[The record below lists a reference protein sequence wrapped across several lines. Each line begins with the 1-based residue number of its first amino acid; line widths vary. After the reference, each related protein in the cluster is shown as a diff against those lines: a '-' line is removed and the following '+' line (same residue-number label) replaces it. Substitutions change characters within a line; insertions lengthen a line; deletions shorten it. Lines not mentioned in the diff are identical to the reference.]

1 MKKSIVLTFLVC
13 SLFSYSQKSNEL
25 TQNVKDSF
33 LSSLNKKRASKMLG
47 EIYSS
52 TKTDEI
58 TQQIFKI
65 KGTVENANIL
75 SVLKLEDTWAIYDT
89 YQITQSIPNNI
100 SSYYKPE
107 VLLTQRLEERMLE
120 VSCKI
125 STEWW
130 SGKNINTDKPY
141 IIGFY
146 IDILT
151 QNDETIYKIFIISLK
166 NVPMKYKC
174 AESLEH

>member
-1 MKKSIVLTFLVC
+1 MAI
-13 SLFSYSQKSNEL
+13 
-25 TQNVKDSF
+25 VKDSF
-33 LSSLNKKRASKMLG
+33 LSSLNKKRTSKELG

-52 TKTDEI
+52 TETDKI
-58 TQQIFKI
+58 AQQIFKI
-65 KGTVENANIL
+65 KGTVENTDVLNVLNL
-75 SVLKLEDTWAIYDT
+75 SDTWALYDT

-107 VLLTQRLEERMLE
+107 VLLVQRLRERMLE
-120 VSCKI
+120 TSGKI

-130 SGKNINTDKPY
+130 SGKNINADKPY
-141 IIGFY
+141 LMGFY

-151 QNDETIYKIFIISLK
+151 QNDETIYKIFIISVK
-166 NVPMKYKC
+166 NIPMKYKC